1 MTDQHLLLTIGLV
14 SLLVLDLLA
23 STARAAL
30 FNTSPVRILGQQPP
44 TLPQVKR
51 TLALL
56 ASLPRLQASLNL
68 TRAIFRFFLA
78 GLVLF
83 LLLPWGKAPFPLLP
97 ALGILLLAALVV
109 FLLEWTIERL
119 VARDPETWA
128 LRLTLFARVLT
139 ILTYPMVSLTLLL
152 TGALGVEQ
160 ENMTENELMSLVEAG
175 QQEGAIEQGEHKMII
190 SIVRLGDTLA
200 REIMVPR
207 IDILALDVNTPLQQA
222 VEALISSGHSRVPVY
237 KEGVDNILG
246 LLYSKDLLRVWQEG
260 RQIDSLADLQLRTA
274 YFVPEAKKVDELLTE
289 LLAQRIHMA
298 IVVDEYGGVA
308 GLVTLEDIVEEI
320 VGEIRDEY
328 DQAEELLFQVIH
340 AGEYVFQG
348 RVDLGDFNEIMGSD
362 LPRSEADTLGGFIYS
377 RIGRVPT
384 AGDKVQVDDLELTV
398 EQVSGQRIRKV
409 RARRLPPASKN
420 GEDESDVDQ

>member
-1 MTDQHLLLTIGLV
+1 MTEQQLLITIGLI
-14 SLLVLDLLA
+14 SLLALDLLTSA
-23 STARAAL
+23 ARAAL
-30 FNTSPVRILGQQPP
+30 LNTSPVRIQGQREQ
-44 TLPQVKR
+44 TLPLSNR

-56 ASLPRLQASLNL
+56 ASLPRLRASFNL
-68 TRAIFRFFLA
+68 TLIVIRFFLA

-83 LLLPWGKAPFPLLP
+83 LFLPEGEVSYPFLP
-97 ALGILLLAALVV
+97 ALGFLLLSGPVV
-109 FLLEWTIERL
+109 FLLEWNIEST
-119 VARDPETWA
+119 VARKPETWA
-128 LRLTLFARVLT
+128 LRLTLFAWILT
-139 ILTYPMVSLTLLL
+139 ILSYPIVSLALHL
-152 TGALGVEQ
+152 TGESGAEQ

-175 QQEGAIEQGEHKMII
+175 QQEGVIEQEEHKMIV
-190 SIVRLGDTLA
+190 SIVRLGDTLT

-222 VEALISSGHSRVPVY
+222 VEVLISSGHSRVPVY

-260 RQIDSLADLQLRTA
+260 RQIDSLADLQLRKA
-274 YFVPEAKKVDELLTE
+274 YFVPEAKKVDQLLTE
-289 LLAQRIHMA
+289 LQAQRIHIA

-328 DQAEELLFQVIH
+328 DQAEELPFQAIR
-340 AGEYVFQG
+340 AGEYVFLG
-348 RVDLGDFNEIMGSD
+348 RVDLDDFNEIMGTH
-362 LPRSEADTLGGFIYS
+362 LPRSEADTLAGFMYS

-384 AGDKVQVDDLELTV
+384 AGDKVQVDNLQLTI

-409 RARRLPPASKN
+409 RAQHLPPASKN
-420 GEDESDVDQ
+420 GDDESDVE

>member
-1 MTDQHLLLTIGLV
+1 MNDQHLLLTIGLV
-14 SLLVLDLLA
+14 ALLFVDLLTSA
-23 STARAAL
+23 ARAAL
-30 FNTSPVRILGQQPP
+30 LKTSPGRILGLREQ
-44 TLPQVKR
+44 TLPQGNR

-68 TRAIFRFFLA
+68 TQAIFRFLLA

-83 LLLPWGKAPFPLLP
+83 LLLPWGKAPFTLLP
-97 ALGILLLAALVV
+97 ALGILLLAALAG
-109 FLLEWTIERL
+109 FLLEWSVESL

-128 LRLTLFARVLT
+128 LRLTPFAWILT
-139 ILTYPMVSLTLLL
+139 ILTYPVVYLTLLL
-152 TGALGVEQ
+152 TGSLGIEQ

-175 QQEGAIEQGEHKMII
+175 QQEGVIEQGEHKMIV

-207 IDILALDVNTPLQQA
+207 IDILALDVNTSLKQA
-222 VEALISSGHSRVPVY
+222 VEALNSSGHSRVPVY

-289 LLAQRIHMA
+289 LQAQRIHMA

-328 DQAEELLFQVIH
+328 DQAEELLFQAIH

-348 RVDLGDFNEIMGSD
+348 RVDLDDFNEIMGTD
-362 LPRSEADTLGGFIYS
+362 LPGSEADTLGGFIYS

-384 AGDKVQVDDLELTV
+384 AGDKVQVDDLQLTV

-409 RARRLPPASKN
+409 HAQRLPPASKN
-420 GEDESDVDQ
+420 GEDDSNVDP

>member
-1 MTDQHLLLTIGLV
+1 VTDQHLLLTIGLV

-68 TRAIFRFFLA
+68 SRAVFRFFLA
-78 GLVLF
+78 GLVLSLF
-83 LLLPWGKAPFPLLP
+83 LPWEEAPYPFFP

-109 FLLEWTIERL
+109 FLLEWTTEKL
-119 VARDPETWA
+119 VASDPETWA
-128 LRLTLFARVLT
+128 LRLTLFARILT
-139 ILTYPMVSLTLLL
+139 ILTYPLVSLSLIL
-152 TGALGVEQ
+152 TRALDIEQ

-175 QQEGAIEQGEHKMII
+175 QQEGAIEQGEHKMIV

-222 VEALISSGHSRVPVY
+222 VEVLISSGHSRVPVY
-237 KEGVDNILG
+237 MEGVDNILG

-274 YFVPEAKKVDELLTE
+274 YFVPEAKKADELLAE

-328 DQAEELLFQVIH
+328 DQAEELLFQVLN

-348 RVDLGDFNEIMGSD
+348 RVDLDDFNEIMGSD
-362 LPRSEADTLGGFIYS
+362 LPKSEADTLGGFIYS

-384 AGDKVQVDDLELTV
+384 AGDKIQVDNLQLTV

-409 RARRLPPASKN
+409 HARRLPPASKN
-420 GEDESDVDQ
+420 GEDETDVDQ